1 MGKWMSKT
9 RFALRSSEGS
19 SQLNWALDRLQI
31 ETCWQRGLTGAG
43 VRIGHLDTGVDSKHP
58 MLCDRIATFAQFDPW
73 GDRVPNAQP
82 WDSGNHGTHTAGLL
96 CGEAMPSAHG
106 NVSGIAP
113 QAKLCSGMVIEGG
126 HPLVRVLAGLD
137 WLLDQQIRVLCL
149 SLGVPGYNPLFEIVL
164 ARLRQQGVLT
174 VCPIGNQGRR
184 IACSPANYPG
194 VLAVGAINDQ
204 DQVPGFS
211 GSGVAIVAPGV
222 HLLSAQPDGN
232 FASQTGTSMA
242 AAIVA
247 GVAALLFQAK
257 PTATVEEVEQAL
269 LTSCTPLPHLPPQ
282 RVGHGLIN
290 PIAAVEYLLNG
301 KECDRAPFPISEIP
315 HRVDPRLLR
324 QLDAANSEDLIA
336 AIALVSGNREPI
348 LQRLHR
354 PPIQLKWIPSAN
366 AIALMATPDVL
377 YALLDEPE
385 VYFLS
390 STTIDPFY
398 LG

>member
-1 MGKWMSKT
+1 MSEI
-9 RFALRSSEGS
+9 RSSP
-19 SQLNWALDRLQI
+19 LNWAFDRLQI
-31 ETCWQRGLTGAG
+31 ETCWQQGFTGAG
-43 VRIGHLDTGVDSKHP
+43 VRIGHLDTGVAATHSA
-58 MLCDRIATFAQFDPW
+58 LSDRIATFAEFDSW

-82 WDSGNHGTHTAGLL
+82 WDSGNHGTHTAGLI
-96 CGEAMPSAHG
+96 CGDAI
-106 NVSGIAP
+106 GIAP

-184 IACSPANYPG
+184 VSCSPANYPG
-194 VLAVGAINDQ
+194 VLAVGAIDDQ

-211 GSGVAIVAPGV
+211 GNGVSIVAPGV
-222 HLLSAQPDGN
+222 DLRSAQSDGN
-232 FASQTGTSMA
+232 FVNQTGTSMA

-269 LTSCTPLPHLPPQ
+269 LTTCTLLPDLSPQ
-282 RVGHGLIN
+282 RVGHGLVN
-290 PIAAVEYLLNG
+290 PIAAVEYVLSG
-301 KECDRAPFPISEIP
+301 KECDRDPCPIPEIT
-315 HRVDPRLLR
+315 HRVDPRLQR
-324 QLDAANSEDLIA
+324 QLNGANSEDLIA
-336 AIALVSGNREPI
+336 AIAIVSGKDE
-348 LQRLHR
+348 QLHQWIEHR
-354 PPIQLKWIPSAN
+354 ATQVQWIPRAN
-366 AIALMATPDVL
+366 AIALIATPDEL
-377 YALLDEPE
+377 HALLDEPE
-385 VYFLS
+385 VHFLS